1 MLGSISDIRRDYMLK
16 SFDES
21 HAADNP
27 FDQFREWWD
36 EATSADIDEV
46 NAMTLATVDAN
57 GKPAARIVLLK
68 GYTHEGF
75 VFFTNYES
83 AKGQD
88 LAINPN
94 AALLFFWKELER
106 QIRIEGT
113 VEKIDPAD
121 SDAYF
126 HSRPAGSRIGAWV
139 SPQSK
144 VIPDRALLE
153 VLDPEQNATFYDNY
167 LELEYDLSK
176 VLFIAAAN
184 SLQSIQP
191 ALRDRLEIIDLS
203 GYAVEEKIEIAK
215 RHLIPKQKEL
225 HGLKNTPIRFTDRLL
240 EKIIQDYTRESG
252 VRELDRQLASI
263 MRYEARQLMLIS

>member
-144 VIPDRALLE
+144 VIPDRAFLE
-153 VLDPEQNATFYDNY
+153 NNYNQLIEKYPDENKVPRPPHWGGFIVKPESFEFWQGRSSRLHDRLKYTRTA
-167 LELEYDLSK
+167 EGWS
-176 VLFIAAAN
+176 
-184 SLQSIQP
+184 
-191 ALRDRLEIIDLS
+191 RDRL
-203 GYAVEEKIEIAK
+203 A
-215 RHLIPKQKEL
+215 P
-225 HGLKNTPIRFTDRLL
+225 
-240 EKIIQDYTRESG
+240 
-252 VRELDRQLASI
+252 
-263 MRYEARQLMLIS
+263 

>member
-144 VIPDRALLE
+144 VIPDRAFLE
-153 VLDPEQNATFYDNY
+153 NNYNQLIEKYPDENKVPRPPHWGGFIVKPESFEFWQGRSSRLHDRLKYTSTA
-167 LELEYDLSK
+167 EGWS
-176 VLFIAAAN
+176 
-184 SLQSIQP
+184 
-191 ALRDRLEIIDLS
+191 RDRL
-203 GYAVEEKIEIAK
+203 A
-215 RHLIPKQKEL
+215 P
-225 HGLKNTPIRFTDRLL
+225 
-240 EKIIQDYTRESG
+240 
-252 VRELDRQLASI
+252 
-263 MRYEARQLMLIS
+263 

>member
-46 NAMTLATVDAN
+46 NAMTVATVDAN

-144 VIPDRALLE
+144 VIPDRAFLE
-153 VLDPEQNATFYDNY
+153 NNYNQLIEKYPDENKVPRPPLWGGFIVKPESFEFWQGRSSRLHDRLKYTRTA
-167 LELEYDLSK
+167 EGWS
-176 VLFIAAAN
+176 
-184 SLQSIQP
+184 
-191 ALRDRLEIIDLS
+191 RDRL
-203 GYAVEEKIEIAK
+203 A
-215 RHLIPKQKEL
+215 P
-225 HGLKNTPIRFTDRLL
+225 
-240 EKIIQDYTRESG
+240 
-252 VRELDRQLASI
+252 
-263 MRYEARQLMLIS
+263 

>member
-1 MLGSISDIRRDYMLK
+1 MLSSISDIRRDYMLK

-21 HAADNP
+21 HAAGNP
-27 FDQFREWWD
+27 FDQFKEWWE

-75 VFFTNYES
+75 IFFTNYES

-88 LAINPN
+88 LTINPN

-144 VIPDRALLE
+144 VIPDRAFLE
-153 VLDPEQNATFYDNY
+153 SNYNQLIEKYPDENKVPRPPHWGGFIVKPESFEFWQGRSSR
-167 LELEYDLSK
+167 LH
-176 VLFIAAAN
+176 
-184 SLQSIQP
+184 
-191 ALRDRLEIIDLS
+191 DRLKYTKATT
-203 GYAVEEKIEIAK
+203 GWTRA
-215 RHLIPKQKEL
+215 
-225 HGLKNTPIRFTDRLL
+225 RL
-240 EKIIQDYTRESG
+240 
-252 VRELDRQLASI
+252 AP
-263 MRYEARQLMLIS
+263 

>member
-1 MLGSISDIRRDYMLK
+1 MLSSISDIRRDYMLK
-16 SFDES
+16 SFDET
-21 HAADNP
+21 HASSNP
-27 FDQFREWWD
+27 FDQFRDWWE

-46 NAMTLATVDAN
+46 NAMTLATVDGN

-68 GYTHEGF
+68 GYTHDGF

-144 VIPDRALLE
+144 VIPNRAFLE
-153 VLDPEQNATFYDNY
+153 NNYNQLVEKYPDENAVPRPPHWGGFIVKPESFEFWQGRSSR
-167 LELEYDLSK
+167 LH
-176 VLFIAAAN
+176 
-184 SLQSIQP
+184 
-191 ALRDRLEIIDLS
+191 DRLKYTKSSE
-203 GYAVEEKIEIAK
+203 GWNRE
-215 RHLIPKQKEL
+215 
-225 HGLKNTPIRFTDRLL
+225 RL
-240 EKIIQDYTRESG
+240 
-252 VRELDRQLASI
+252 AP
-263 MRYEARQLMLIS
+263 

>member
-1 MLGSISDIRRDYMLK
+1 MLSSISDIRRDYMLK

-21 HAADNP
+21 HAATDP
-27 FDQFREWWD
+27 FDQFKEWWD

-75 VFFTNYES
+75 IFFTNYES

-88 LAINPN
+88 LSINPN

-113 VEKIDPAD
+113 VQKIDPAD

-144 VIPDRALLE
+144 TIPDRAFLE
-153 VLDPEQNATFYDNY
+153 NNYKQLIEKYPDENKVPRPPHWGGFIVKPESFEFWQGRSSR
-167 LELEYDLSK
+167 LH
-176 VLFIAAAN
+176 
-184 SLQSIQP
+184 
-191 ALRDRLEIIDLS
+191 DRLKYTKTSE
-203 GYAVEEKIEIAK
+203 AW
-215 RHLIPKQKEL
+215 
-225 HGLKNTPIRFTDRLL
+225 IRERL
-240 EKIIQDYTRESG
+240 
-252 VRELDRQLASI
+252 AP
-263 MRYEARQLMLIS
+263 